1 MDIIDAAHSTVHNY
15 PHGGSSALALRMGM
29 SSHTVL
35 NSKVN
40 KNTETHHL
48 RLDEAMTLM
57 EFTSDYSIIQA
68 MAHRLGGVY
77 SQVEA
82 TETQAS
88 LLMTAL
94 SSSACQGDVMT
105 EMMLA
110 LADGRIS
117 CNERDALQPR
127 IQAAMAML
135 QTLSKLV
142 DKHCDERLPT
152 N

>member
-1 MDIIDAAHSTVHNY
+1 MDIIDAAYKTVHSAK
-15 PHGGSSALALRMGM
+15 HGGSKPLASRMDM
-29 SSHTVL
+29 SSTVL

-40 KNTETHHL
+40 PNCDTHHL
-48 RLDEAMTLM
+48 RLDEAVTIM
-57 EFTSDYSIIQA
+57 EFTGDHAIIKA

-77 SQVEA
+77 SQVDSSD
-82 TETQAS
+82 TQAS

-94 SSSACQGDVMT
+94 SSSARQGDVMS

-117 CNERDALQPR
+117 CSERDALQPR

-135 QTLSKLV
+135 QTLSKSI
-142 DKHCDERLPT
+142 DKHCDEHLPA